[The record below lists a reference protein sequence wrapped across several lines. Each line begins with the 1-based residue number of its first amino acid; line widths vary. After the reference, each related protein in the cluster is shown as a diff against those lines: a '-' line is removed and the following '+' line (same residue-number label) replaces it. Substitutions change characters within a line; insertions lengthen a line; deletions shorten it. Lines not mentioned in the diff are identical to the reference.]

1 MRTITLGEAASALEA
16 LVRGASAAGEGI
28 VIAVDG
34 KPAAAIV
41 PVHLLEELE
50 WLRTR
55 AGRWGATEEDP
66 LASALAEHVRSGR
79 WPPYDG
85 M

>member
-1 MRTITLGEAASALEA
+1 MRTITLAEAAAALDG
-16 LVRGASAAGEGI
+16 LVRGASTAGEGI

-34 KPAAAIV
+34 KPAAALV
-41 PVHLLEELE
+41 PVALLEELE

-55 AGRWGATEEDP
+55 AGRWGASEEDP
-66 LASALAEHVRSGR
+66 LASALAEHVRTGA